1 MGHATYKQNHC
12 IKSKH
17 HYDPPPAK
25 KKSQHAN
32 VMLATIN
39 MYTVVDLT
47 NKVTVVYLG
56 KQILMSSVTTEKNV
70 VEGQN

>member
-1 MGHATYKQNHC
+1 MT
-12 IKSKH
+12 
-17 HYDPPPAK
+17 PPAK

>member
-1 MGHATYKQNHC
+1 MPRINKTIASILNIIMT
-12 IKSKH
+12 
-17 HYDPPPAK
+17 PPAK